1 MVHDLNSMTSN
12 LEDKVNTMLKGQET
26 EFVNSY
32 KQHMFKI
39 ENALKEYQ
47 NQIKDYQRKIEHY

>member
-1 MVHDLNSMTSN
+1 
-12 LEDKVNTMLKGQET
+12 MLKGQET

-32 KQHMFKI
+32 KQHMYKV

-47 NQIKDYQRKIEHY
+47 LRIE